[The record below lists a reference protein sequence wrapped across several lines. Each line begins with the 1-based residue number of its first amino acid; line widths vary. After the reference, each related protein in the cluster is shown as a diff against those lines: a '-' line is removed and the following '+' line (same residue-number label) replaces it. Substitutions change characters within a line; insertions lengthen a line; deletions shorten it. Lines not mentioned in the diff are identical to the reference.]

1 LGSNSKKS
9 FTINHSQYTIK
20 KIHRRIYMQNT
31 DTTKYIIHSKI
42 NADGVIERPDIVGA
56 IFGQTEGLLGADL
69 DLRDLQKTGRIGRIE
84 VMVTAKGGKTK
95 GNIFV
100 PSSLDKV
107 ETSILAASLETID
120 RVGPC
125 SAKIEVFQVEDVRA
139 VKRKKIIERAKLIFT
154 KMFDETVPESQE
166 LADEVRQSV
175 RVDELTYYGKSRI
188 PCGPNVLNSDAIIIV
203 EGRADILNLLR
214 YGIKNTICVGGTN
227 IPPEVAELTK
237 KKTVT
242 AFTDGD
248 RGGELII
255 RELLQVADIDYVARA
270 PDGKCVEDLVQKE
283 IIRTLRRK
291 VPVEQIIEK
300 YGIQEKENEE
310 GACRLERISKRKMR
324 APEVVPRTAEKKLHK
339 RVKVHRVS
347 SKSDIYGE
355 EFPEEEV
362 EEEDL
367 DKAFEKVSERISE
380 KAPEKVLEKTF
391 EKISDKNPVITER
404 FEARSVIAKPPVSSR
419 AVPATRVPRGKSPVE
434 KVSAVKVPGGEAVRV
449 SPAPVKKTPV
459 VSPEALRFRSHAEA
473 LKGTLTARILDSED
487 RVMEEIAV
495 RDLASRLKTSK
506 DNIQSVVF
514 DGVITQR
521 LVDIA
526 SSNAIKN
533 LIGVKIGNI
542 AKVPADMEVLTSS
555 ML

>member
-1 LGSNSKKS
+1 
-9 FTINHSQYTIK
+9 
-20 KIHRRIYMQNT
+20 MQNT

-188 PCGPNVLNSDAIIIV
+188 PCGPNVLNSDAIIIL

-255 RELLQVADIDYVARA
+255 RELLEVAAIEYVARA
-270 PDGKCVEDLVQKE
+270 PHGKCVEDLVQ
-283 IIRTLRRK
+283 RQSFQAPRR
-291 VPVEQIIEK
+291 
-300 YGIQEKENEE
+300 
-310 GACRLERISKRKMR
+310 CL
-324 APEVVPRTAEKKLHK
+324 
-339 RVKVHRVS
+339 
-347 SKSDIYGE
+347 
-355 EFPEEEV
+355 
-362 EEEDL
+362 
-367 DKAFEKVSERISE
+367 
-380 KAPEKVLEKTF
+380 
-391 EKISDKNPVITER
+391 
-404 FEARSVIAKPPVSSR
+404 
-419 AVPATRVPRGKSPVE
+419 PRG
-434 KVSAVKVPGGEAVRV
+434 G
-449 SPAPVKKTPV
+449 
-459 VSPEALRFRSHAEA
+459 
-473 LKGTLTARILDSED
+473 
-487 RVMEEIAV
+487 
-495 RDLASRLKTSK
+495 
-506 DNIQSVVF
+506 Q
-514 DGVITQR
+514 
-521 LVDIA
+521 
-526 SSNAIKN
+526 
-533 LIGVKIGNI
+533 LINK
-542 AKVPADMEVLTSS
+542 P
-555 ML
+555 

>member
-1 LGSNSKKS
+1 
-9 FTINHSQYTIK
+9 
-20 KIHRRIYMQNT
+20 MQNT

-175 RVDELTYYGKSRI
+175 RVDELTHYGKSRI

-283 IIRTLRRK
+283 IIRSLRRK

-300 YGIQEKENEE
+300 YGIQEKESEDS
-310 GACRLERISKRKMR
+310 ACRLERVSKRKMR
-324 APEVVPRTAEKKLHK
+324 APEVVPRIAEKKLHK

-347 SKSDIYGE
+347 PKTEAYE
-355 EFPEEEV
+355 EESPEEM
-362 EEEDL
+362 EE
-367 DKAFEKVSERISE
+367 AVTEKIPE
-380 KAPEKVLEKTF
+380 KAPEKVSEKSLEKTPAAA
-391 EKISDKNPVITER
+391 EKV
-404 FEARSVIAKPPVSSR
+404 EARK
-419 AVPATRVPRGKSPVE
+419 AVPKSPVMARPVPAARVPRGKPSAE

-449 SPAPVKKTPV
+449 SPAPARQVPIAP
-459 VSPEALRFRSHAEA
+459 VSPEAARFRPHVDA
-473 LKGTLTARILDSED
+473 LKGTLTARILDSD
-487 RVMEEIAV
+487 DKVIEEIAV
-495 RDLASRLKTSK
+495 RDLASRLKTYR
-506 DNIQSVVF
+506 DNVKSVVF

-533 LIGVKIGNI
+533 LIGV
-542 AKVPADMEVLTSS
+542 
-555 ML
+555 

>member
-1 LGSNSKKS
+1 
-9 FTINHSQYTIK
+9 
-20 KIHRRIYMQNT
+20 MQNT

-188 PCGPNVLNSDAIIIV
+188 PCGPNVLNSDAIIIL

-255 RELLQVADIDYVARA
+255 RELLQVADIDYVSRA

-283 IIRTLRRK
+283 VIRALRRK

-300 YGIQEKENEE
+300 YGIQERENEE
-310 GACRLERISKRKMR
+310 SACRVERSSKRKIR
-324 APEVVPRTAEKKLHK
+324 APEIAPRIAEKKLHK
-339 RVKVHRVS
+339 RIKVHRVS
-347 SKSDIYGE
+347 SKPDLYGE
-355 EFPEEEV
+355 ELQEEETKGTV
-362 EEEDL
+362 PV
-367 DKAFEKVSERISE
+367 KAFEKVTE
-380 KAPEKVLEKTF
+380 KTAEKVSEIVPATIEKVKTRY
-391 EKISDKNPVITER
+391 V
-404 FEARSVIAKPPVSSR
+404 VAKPQISAR
-419 AVPATRVPRGKSPVE
+419 AVPSAVRVPREKPVE
-434 KVSAVKVPGGEAVRV
+434 KVPATVKVPGGEAVRV
-449 SPAPVKKTPV
+449 SPAPVKTVPV
-459 VSPEALRFRSHAEA
+459 SRESARFRSHVEA
-473 LKGTLTARILDSED
+473 LKGTLTARILDSQD
-487 RVMEEIAV
+487 KIIEEIAV
-495 RDLASRLKTSK
+495 RDLASRLKTYK

-542 AKVPADMEVLTSS
+542 AKVPADMEVLTAS

>member
-1 LGSNSKKS
+1 
-9 FTINHSQYTIK
+9 
-20 KIHRRIYMQNT
+20 MQNT
-31 DTTKYIIHSKI
+31 DTTKYIIHTKI
-42 NADGVIERPDIVGA
+42 TADGVIERPDIVGA

-125 SAKIEVFQVEDVRA
+125 SAKIEVFQIEDVRA

-175 RVDELTYYGKSRI
+175 RVDELAYYGKSRI
-188 PCGPNVLNSDAIIIV
+188 PAGPNVVNSDAIIIV

-283 IIRTLRRK
+283 IIRALRRK
-291 VPVEQIIEK
+291 VPVEQIVEK
-300 YGIQEKENEE
+300 YGIQERDIDE
-310 GACRLERISKRKMR
+310 GACRLERIPKRKIR
-324 APEVVPRTAEKKLHK
+324 APEIVPRTAEKKLHK
-339 RVKVHRVS
+339 RVMVHRVS
-347 SKSDIYGE
+347 SKSDHDEE
-355 EFPEEEV
+355 EFSEEEL
-362 EEEDL
+362 EEAGSE
-367 DKAFEKVSERISE
+367 KTFEKVSERVSG
-380 KAPEKVLEKTF
+380 KTTEKVPEKTF
-391 EKISDKNPVITER
+391 ERISEKSPLITEQV
-404 FEARSVIAKPPVSSR
+404 EAKSAVPKPPVSVR
-419 AVPATRVPRGKSPVE
+419 VAPAIRVPRGKPQDN
-434 KVSAVKVPGGEAVRV
+434 KVPPVKVPGGEAVRV
-449 SPAPVKKTPV
+449 SPAPVKAAPV
-459 VSPEALRFRSHAEA
+459 SSPEAIRFRPHAEA
-473 LKGTLTARILDSED
+473 LKGTLTARILDPQD
-487 RVMEEIAV
+487 KVIEEIAV
-495 RDLASRLKTSK
+495 RDLASRLKAYK
-506 DNIQSVVF
+506 DNVLSVVF

-526 SSNAIKN
+526 SSNSIKN
-533 LIGVKIGNI
+533 LIGVKIGNV
-542 AKVPADMEVLTSS
+542 AKVPADMEILTSS

>member
-1 LGSNSKKS
+1 
-9 FTINHSQYTIK
+9 
-20 KIHRRIYMQNT
+20 MQNT

-188 PCGPNVLNSDAIIIV
+188 PCGPNVLISDAIIIL

-283 IIRTLRRK
+283 IIRALRRK
-291 VPVEQIIEK
+291 IPVEQIIEK
-300 YGIQEKENEE
+300 YGIQEKEIEDS
-310 GACRLERISKRKMR
+310 AFRLERVSMRKMR
-324 APEVVPRTAEKKLHK
+324 APEIVPRIAEKKLHK

-347 SKSDIYGE
+347 PKTEIHE
-355 EFPEEEV
+355 EDFPEEI
-362 EEEDL
+362 EERGPE
-367 DKAFEKVSERISE
+367 KSSEKVFEKVTERIPERNTE
-380 KAPEKVLEKTF
+380 KTPAFAEKVET
-391 EKISDKNPVITER
+391 
-404 FEARSVIAKPPVSSR
+404 RSVVKPAVMAR
-419 AVPATRVPRGKSPVE
+419 AVPVARVPRGKPVAE
-434 KVSAVKVPGGEAVRV
+434 KIQAVKVPGGEAVRV
-449 SPAPVKKTPV
+449 SPAPARTVPAPI
-459 VSPEALRFRSHAEA
+459 SPEAARFRQHSDA

-487 RVMEEIAV
+487 KVIEEIAV
-495 RDLASRLKTSK
+495 RGLVSRLKNYRNNVK
-506 DNIQSVVF
+506 SVVF

-533 LIGVKIGNI
+533 LVGVKIGNL

>member
-1 LGSNSKKS
+1 
-9 FTINHSQYTIK
+9 
-20 KIHRRIYMQNT
+20 MQNT

-188 PCGPNVLNSDAIIIV
+188 PCGPNVLNSDAIIIL

-255 RELLQVADIDYVARA
+255 RELLQVADIDYVSRA

-283 IIRTLRRK
+283 VIRALRRK

-300 YGIQEKENEE
+300 YGIQERENEE
-310 GACRLERISKRKMR
+310 SACRVERSSKRKIR
-324 APEVVPRTAEKKLHK
+324 APEIAPRIAEKKLHK
-339 RVKVHRVS
+339 RIKVHRVS
-347 SKSDIYGE
+347 SKPDLYGE
-355 EFPEEEV
+355 EFQEEETKGTV
-362 EEEDL
+362 PV
-367 DKAFEKVSERISE
+367 KAFEKVTEKTAERVSEIVP
-380 KAPEKVLEKTF
+380 ATIEKVKT
-391 EKISDKNPVITER
+391 
-404 FEARSVIAKPPVSSR
+404 RSVVAKPQISAR
-419 AVPATRVPRGKSPVE
+419 AVPAAVRVPREKPVE
-434 KVSAVKVPGGEAVRV
+434 KVPATVKVPGGEAVRV
-449 SPAPVKKTPV
+449 SPAPVKTVPV
-459 VSPEALRFRSHAEA
+459 SREAARFRPHVEA
-473 LKGTLTARILDSED
+473 LKGTLTARILDSQD
-487 RVMEEIAV
+487 KIIEEIAV
-495 RDLASRLKTSK
+495 RDLASRLKTYE

-542 AKVPADMEVLTSS
+542 AKVPADMEVLTAS

>member
-1 LGSNSKKS
+1 MINYYNSS
-9 FTINHSQYTIK
+9 G
-20 KIHRRIYMQNT
+20 RISMQNT

-188 PCGPNVLNSDAIIIV
+188 PCGPNVLNSDAIVIV

-283 IIRTLRRK
+283 IIRALRRK

-300 YGIQEKENEE
+300 YGIQEKENEDS
-310 GACRLERISKRKMR
+310 ACRLERISKRKIR
-324 APEVVPRTAEKKLHK
+324 APEVVPRIAEKKLHK

-347 SKSDIYGE
+347 PKTDTRGE
-355 EFPEEEV
+355 EFPEEI
-362 EEEDL
+362 EETVPE
-367 DKAFEKVSERISE
+367 KFPEKIPEKVSEKILERPVE
-380 KAPEKVLEKTF
+380 KTPAVAEKV
-391 EKISDKNPVITER
+391 
-404 FEARSVIAKPPVSSR
+404 EARSATLKPAFMAR
-419 AVPATRVPRGKSPVE
+419 AVPAARVPRGKPEAE
-434 KVSAVKVPGGEAVRV
+434 KTPTVKVPGGEAVRV
-449 SPAPVKKTPV
+449 SPAPARPV
-459 VSPEALRFRSHAEA
+459 QAPVSPESARFKPHVDA

-487 RVMEEIAV
+487 RVIEEIAV
-495 RDLASRLKTSK
+495 RDLASRLKNYR
-506 DNIQSVVF
+506 DNVKSVVF

-533 LIGVKIGNI
+533 LIGVKIGNL

>member
-1 LGSNSKKS
+1 
-9 FTINHSQYTIK
+9 
-20 KIHRRIYMQNT
+20 MQNT

-188 PCGPNVLNSDAIIIV
+188 PCGPNVLNSDAIVIV

-283 IIRTLRRK
+283 IIRALRRK

-300 YGIQEKENEE
+300 YGIQEKESEDS
-310 GACRLERISKRKMR
+310 ACRLERISKRKIR
-324 APEVVPRTAEKKLHK
+324 APEIVPRIAEKKLHK

-347 SKSDIYGE
+347 PKTDIREE
-355 EFPEEEV
+355 EFPEEM
-362 EEEDL
+362 EEPGL
-367 DKAFEKVSERISE
+367 EKVSEKIPERI
-380 KAPEKVLEKTF
+380 PERPV
-391 EKISDKNPVITER
+391 EKIPTTTG
-404 FEARSVIAKPPVSSR
+404 FEARSVVSNPAVVAR
-419 AVPATRVPRGKSPVE
+419 AAPATRVQRGKPAAE
-434 KVSAVKVPGGEAVRV
+434 KVPTVKVPGGEAVRV
-449 SPAPVKKTPV
+449 SPAPARPV
-459 VSPEALRFRSHAEA
+459 PAPVSPESARFKPHVDA

-487 RVMEEIAV
+487 RVIEEIAV
-495 RDLASRLKTSK
+495 RDLASRLKNYR
-506 DNIQSVVF
+506 DNVKSVVF

-533 LIGVKIGNI
+533 LVGVKIGNL

>member
-1 LGSNSKKS
+1 
-9 FTINHSQYTIK
+9 
-20 KIHRRIYMQNT
+20 MQNT

-188 PCGPNVLNSDAIIIV
+188 PCGPNVLNSDAIIIL

-214 YGIKNTICVGGTN
+214 YGIKNTICVGGAN

-283 IIRTLRRK
+283 VIRALRRK

-300 YGIQEKENEE
+300 YGIQEREGEE
-310 GACRLERISKRKMR
+310 STRVERGSKRKIR
-324 APEVVPRTAEKKLHK
+324 APEIAPRITEKKLHK
-339 RVKVHRVS
+339 RIKIHRVS
-347 SKSDIYGE
+347 SKPDLYE
-355 EFPEEEV
+355 EELPEEETKGKASA
-362 EEEDL
+362 
-367 DKAFEKVSERISE
+367 KAFEKVSV
-380 KAPEKVLEKTF
+380 KAAEKVSEM
-391 EKISDKNPVITER
+391 
-404 FEARSVIAKPPVSSR
+404 
-419 AVPATRVPRGKSPVE
+419 VPATAGKVKTRSIVAKPQISARKAPAAARVSREKPAE
-434 KVSAVKVPGGEAVRV
+434 KVPSAVKVSRGEAVRV
-449 SPAPVKKTPV
+449 SPAPVKTVP
-459 VSPEALRFRSHAEA
+459 VSPEATRFRPHVEA
-473 LKGTLTARILDSED
+473 LKGTLTARILDSQD
-487 RVMEEIAV
+487 KVIEEIAV
-495 RDLASRLKTSK
+495 RDLASRLKTYK
-506 DNIQSVVF
+506 ENIQSVVF

-542 AKVPADMEVLTSS
+542 AKVPADMEVLTAS

>member
-1 LGSNSKKS
+1 
-9 FTINHSQYTIK
+9 
-20 KIHRRIYMQNT
+20 MQNT

-166 LADEVRQSV
+166 LADEVRQAV
-175 RVDELTYYGKSRI
+175 RVDEMTYYGKSRI

-203 EGRADILNLLR
+203 EGRADILTLLR

-270 PDGKCVEDLVQKE
+270 PDGKGVEDLVQKE
-283 IIRTLRRK
+283 IIRSLRRK

-300 YGIQEKENEE
+300 YGIQEKETED
-310 GACRLERISKRKMR
+310 GACRLEHISKRKVR
-324 APEVVPRTAEKKLHK
+324 APEVAPRIAEKKLHK

-347 SKSDIYGE
+347 PKTDAY
-355 EFPEEEV
+355 EEESS
-362 EEEDL
+362 EEMDDMGPE
-367 DKAFEKVSERISE
+367 KTSEKVPERPSEKTPVTSERVEVRQVGS
-380 KAPEKVLEKTF
+380 
-391 EKISDKNPVITER
+391 
-404 FEARSVIAKPPVSSR
+404 KPAVMGR
-419 AVPATRVPRGKSPVE
+419 AVSFTRVPRGKSSVEKVAVE

-449 SPAPVKKTPV
+449 SPAPARQAPAPI
-459 VSPEALRFRSHAEA
+459 SPEAVRFRPHVDA

-487 RVMEEIAV
+487 RVIEEIAV
-495 RDLASRLKTSK
+495 RDLASRLKTYT
-506 DNIQSVVF
+506 DNVKSVIF

-533 LIGVKIGNI
+533 LIGVKIGNL

>member
-1 LGSNSKKS
+1 
-9 FTINHSQYTIK
+9 
-20 KIHRRIYMQNT
+20 MQNA

-125 SAKIEVFQVEDVRA
+125 SARIEVFQVEDVRA

-154 KMFDETVPESQE
+154 KMFDESVPESQE

-175 RVDELTYYGKSRI
+175 RIDELTYYGKSRI
-188 PCGPNVLNSDAIIIV
+188 PCGPNVFNSDAIIIV

-270 PDGKCVEDLVQKE
+270 PDGKGVEDLVQKE
-283 IIRTLRRK
+283 VIRSLRRK

-300 YGIQEKENEE
+300 YGIQERE
-310 GACRLERISKRKMR
+310 GGESAWGVERGSKRKIR
-324 APEVVPRTAEKKLHK
+324 SPEIVPRFAEKKLHK
-339 RVKVHRVS
+339 RIKVHRVS
-347 SKSDIYGE
+347 PKPDFYGE
-355 EFPEEEV
+355 ELLEEETKGP
-362 EEEDL
+362 EP
-367 DKAFEKVSERISE
+367 EKVSVEM
-380 KAPEKVLEKTF
+380 APVTVQEVRTR
-391 EKISDKNPVITER
+391 PVVT
-404 FEARSVIAKPPVSSR
+404 KPHILGR
-419 AVPATRVPRGKSPVE
+419 AVPAAARVSRERPIP
-434 KVSAVKVPGGEAVRV
+434 APVKVPGGEAVRV
-449 SPAPVKKTPV
+449 SPAPVKAVPI
-459 VSPEALRFRSHAEA
+459 SPEAARFRPHTEA
-473 LKGTLTARILDSED
+473 LKGTLTARILDSQD
-487 RVMEEIAV
+487 KVIEEIAV
-495 RDLASRLKTSK
+495 RDLASRLKTYK

-542 AKVPADMEVLTSS
+542 AKVPADIEVLTAS

>member
-1 LGSNSKKS
+1 
-9 FTINHSQYTIK
+9 
-20 KIHRRIYMQNT
+20 MQNT

-188 PCGPNVLNSDAIIIV
+188 PCGPNVLNSDAIIIL

-255 RELLQVADIDYVARA
+255 RELLQVADIDYVSRA

-283 IIRTLRRK
+283 VIRALRRK

-300 YGIQEKENEE
+300 YGIQERENEE
-310 GACRLERISKRKMR
+310 SPCRVERSSKRKIR
-324 APEVVPRTAEKKLHK
+324 APEIAPRIAEKKLHK
-339 RVKVHRVS
+339 RIKVHRVS
-347 SKSDIYGE
+347 SKPDLYGE
-355 EFPEEEV
+355 ELQEEETKGTV
-362 EEEDL
+362 PV
-367 DKAFEKVSERISE
+367 KAFEKVTE
-380 KAPEKVLEKTF
+380 KTAEKVSE
-391 EKISDKNPVITER
+391 I
-404 FEARSVIAKPPVSSR
+404 
-419 AVPATRVPRGKSPVE
+419 VPATIEKVKTRYVVAKPQISARAVTTAVRVPREKPVE
-434 KVSAVKVPGGEAVRV
+434 KVPATVKVPGGEAVRV
-449 SPAPVKKTPV
+449 SPAPVKTVPV
-459 VSPEALRFRSHAEA
+459 SREAARFRSHVEA
-473 LKGTLTARILDSED
+473 LKGTLTARILDSQD
-487 RVMEEIAV
+487 KIIEEIAV
-495 RDLASRLKTSK
+495 RDLASRLKTYK

-542 AKVPADMEVLTSS
+542 AKVPADMEVLTAS

>member
-1 LGSNSKKS
+1 
-9 FTINHSQYTIK
+9 
-20 KIHRRIYMQNT
+20 MQNT

-125 SAKIEVFQVEDVRA
+125 SAKIEVFQIEDVRA

-188 PCGPNVLNSDAIIIV
+188 PAGPNVVNSDAIIIV

-214 YGIKNTICVGGTN
+214 YGIKNTVCVGGTN

-283 IIRTLRRK
+283 IIRALRRK
-291 VPVEQIIEK
+291 VPVEQIVEK
-300 YGIQEKENEE
+300 YGIQEREVDE
-310 GACRLERISKRKMR
+310 GACRLERIPKRKLR
-324 APEVVPRTAEKKLHK
+324 TPEIVPRIAEKKLHK

-347 SKSDIYGE
+347 SKPDIFGE
-355 EFPEEEV
+355 EPSEEELEEEV
-362 EEEDL
+362 
-367 DKAFEKVSERISE
+367 
-380 KAPEKVLEKTF
+380 PEKTF
-391 EKISDKNPVITER
+391 EKISERVSGKIPEKVPEKTFEKISEKNPLITEQV
-404 FEARSVIAKPPVSSR
+404 EAKSIVAKPPVSAR
-419 AVPATRVPRGKSPVE
+419 VTPAARVPKGKPQDN
-434 KVSAVKVPGGEAVRV
+434 KVPPVKVPRGEAVRV
-449 SPAPVKKTPV
+449 SPAPGRASSI
-459 VSPEALRFRSHAEA
+459 SPEAIRFRPHAEA
-473 LKGTLTARILDSED
+473 LKGTLTARILDPED
-487 RVMEEIAV
+487 KVIEEIAV
-495 RDLASRLKTSK
+495 RDLANRLKTYK
-506 DNIQSVVF
+506 DSVLSVVF

-526 SSNAIKN
+526 SSNSIKN

-542 AKVPADMEVLTSS
+542 AKVPADMEILTSS

>member
-1 LGSNSKKS
+1 
-9 FTINHSQYTIK
+9 
-20 KIHRRIYMQNT
+20 MQNT

-203 EGRADILNLLR
+203 EGRADILSLLR

-283 IIRTLRRK
+283 IIRALRRK

-300 YGIQEKENEE
+300 YGLQEREGEE
-310 GACRLERISKRKMR
+310 GACRIERSSKRKMR
-324 APEVVPRTAEKKLHK
+324 APEVVPRIAEKKLHK

-347 SKSDIYGE
+347 SKSDLY
-355 EFPEEEV
+355 EEEPL
-362 EEEDL
+362 EEETEEVIPE
-367 DKAFEKVSERISE
+367 KAFEKIPEKVPEKTFEKVSERVPMM
-380 KAPEKVLEKTF
+380 AEKV
-391 EKISDKNPVITER
+391 
-404 FEARSVIAKPPVSSR
+404 EARHVVAKPPASSR
-419 AVPATRVPRGKSPVE
+419 AVTATRVPRGKPPAE

-449 SPAPVKKTPV
+449 SPAPVKTVPV
-459 VSPEALRFRSHAEA
+459 SSPEAVVRFRPHVEA

-487 RVMEEIAV
+487 KVIEEIAV
-495 RDLASRLKTSK
+495 RDLATRLKTYK
-506 DNIQSVVF
+506 DNIRSVVF

>member
-1 LGSNSKKS
+1 
-9 FTINHSQYTIK
+9 
-20 KIHRRIYMQNT
+20 MQNT

-188 PCGPNVLNSDAIIIV
+188 PCGPNVLNSDAIIIL

-283 IIRTLRRK
+283 IIRALRRK

-300 YGIQEKENEE
+300 YGIPEKEIEDS
-310 GACRLERISKRKMR
+310 ACRLERVSKRKMR
-324 APEVVPRTAEKKLHK
+324 TPEIVPRIAEKKLHK

-347 SKSDIYGE
+347 SKAEIHEE
-355 EFPEEEV
+355 EFPEEI
-362 EEEDL
+362 EE
-367 DKAFEKVSERISE
+367 KGPE
-380 KAPEKVLEKTF
+380 KAPEKVF
-391 EKISDKNPVITER
+391 EKVTER
-404 FEARSVIAKPPVSSR
+404 IPERHAEKIPAPAEKVEARLVAKPAVMAR
-419 AVPATRVPRGKSPVE
+419 AVPVTRVPRGKPAAE
-434 KVSAVKVPGGEAVRV
+434 KGQAVKVPGGEAVRV
-449 SPAPVKKTPV
+449 SPAPARPV
-459 VSPEALRFRSHAEA
+459 PAPISPEAVRFRPHVDA

-487 RVMEEIAV
+487 KVIEEIAV
-495 RDLASRLKTSK
+495 RDLASRLKNYR
-506 DNIQSVVF
+506 DNVKSVVF

-533 LIGVKIGNI
+533 LIGVKIGNL